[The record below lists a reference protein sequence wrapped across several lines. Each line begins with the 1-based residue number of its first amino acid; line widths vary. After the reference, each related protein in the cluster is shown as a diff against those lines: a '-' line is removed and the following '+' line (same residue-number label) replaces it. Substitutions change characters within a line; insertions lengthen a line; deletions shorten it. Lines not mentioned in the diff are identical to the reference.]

1 MCLSL
6 VIIKYNVLTAKIA
19 IILQISTTEHAD
31 LSLFRLYIYYK
42 VGTDFSLFCNWI
54 WMLLKKTV
62 SLQSIMKLKTMKK
75 LLLLTAIVLQVLT
88 AEAQSVRE
96 TILLD
101 KGWKFM
107 LGHAANPKKD
117 FGCGTEYFNYLT
129 KASSIHNEGP
139 YVQKFD
145 DSSWQEVQI
154 PHDWVATLPYASE
167 ASHSHGYKTVG
178 WKYPE
183 TSVGWYRKTLTI
195 PAGDLGKR
203 LLLRFDGIFR
213 NATVWF
219 NGFYM
224 GTEPSGYA
232 TQVYDIT
239 PYVKYGEQNLIC
251 VRADASLEEGWFYEG
266 AGIYRD
272 VCLEKMEEVSVAP
285 FGTFV
290 YAELQQPY
298 NHAVVHIK
306 TEVTNSGL
314 KTQLYEVEQR
324 MLDAEGREVAHVS
337 GFMYPILAKET
348 RTCDHRIKIS
358 NPHLWSTT
366 DPYLY
371 KVETTVKVDGKVTD
385 VYETTTGLR
394 DIKFDAEK
402 GFLLNGK
409 PLKLKGV
416 NMHQDH
422 AGVGAAIPDALQA
435 WRIKQLKKM
444 GCNAYRASHN
454 PMTPALL
461 DICDREGMLVIDEN
475 RLMGINDEH
484 LRLLERMIKR
494 DRNHP
499 SIILWSDGNEEWGLE
514 NNIQGTRLAEAMR
527 EYTRLFD
534 PTRPSTVA
542 NAGGTELIKG
552 LDVVGF
558 NYIVQNDV
566 DNRKKNNPLWKIVGT
581 EETSGCGTR
590 GWYFKEENYKG
601 RMVSLNRTNEQN
613 YENII
618 ERGWK
623 FYAERPWA
631 AGLFYWTGFDYRGEP
646 NPLSYPAH
654 DSEFGI
660 FDYCGFPKDEA
671 YYLKAWWTEEPVLHI
686 FPHWNLQGH
695 EGEEVELWAYSN
707 CDEVELVVNGKKL
720 GRQQMPKNGHLKWK
734 AVYQPG
740 KVVAYGYKNG
750 KRTMTQTIETTKEA
764 YKTVL
769 KTDRQELTADGR
781 DVAVVT
787 VEVQDQK
794 GRVVPDA
801 CPLLTFTLEGNGRI
815 LSAGN
820 GDPMY
825 LGEDHPKEKDCRQFT
840 IPAFNGLAQVL
851 VQSGEEASTITLR
864 CEGEK
869 LQTGS
874 VSMIE
879 KSK

>member
-1 MCLSL
+1 M
-6 VIIKYNVLTAKIA
+6 N
-19 IILQISTTEHAD
+19 
-31 LSLFRLYIYYK
+31 RLI
-42 VGTDFSLFCNWI
+42 
-54 WMLLKKTV
+54 
-62 SLQSIMKLKTMKK
+62 
-75 LLLLTAIVLQVLT
+75 LLLMTPLLMSVVGVQG
-88 AEAQSVRE
+88 QSVRE
-96 TILLD
+96 SILLD
-101 KGWKFM
+101 KGWKFAF
-107 LGHAANPKKD
+107 GHAADPKKD

-145 DSSWQEVQI
+145 DSAWQEVQL
-154 PHDWVATLPYASE
+154 PHDWVTTLPYASE

-195 PAGDLGKR
+195 PAYDLGKR
-203 LLLRFDGIFR
+203 LMLRFDGIFR
-213 NATVWF
+213 NARVWF

-239 PYVKYGEQNLIC
+239 PYVKYGKENLIC
-251 VRADASLEEGWFYEG
+251 VRADATLEEGWFYEG

-272 VCLEKMEEVSVAP
+272 VWLEKMAEVSVAP

-298 NHAVVHIK
+298 DHAVVHVK

-337 GFMYPILAKET
+337 GIMYPLLAKET
-348 RTCDHRIKIS
+348 RTSDHRIKIS

-385 VYETTTGLR
+385 VYTTTTGLR
-394 DIKFDAEK
+394 DIKFDAER
-402 GFLLNGK
+402 GFLLNGE

-422 AGVGAAIPDALQA
+422 AGVGSAIPDALQA
-435 WRIKQLKKM
+435 WRIKQLKQF

-514 NNIQGTRLAEAMR
+514 NSVQGTRLAEAMR
-527 EYTRLFD
+527 EYTRLYD

-566 DNRKKNNPLWKIVGT
+566 DNRKKNNPSWKIVGT

-590 GWYFKEENYKG
+590 GWYFKDENCKG

-618 ERGWK
+618 ERGRK
-623 FYAERPWA
+623 FYDERPWA

-654 DSEFGI
+654 ESEFGI
-660 FDYCGFPKDEA
+660 LDYCGFWKDEA
-671 YYLKAWWTEEPVLHI
+671 WYLKSWWTSVHVLHI

-707 CDEVELVVNGKKL
+707 CDEVELIVNGKKL
-720 GRQQMPKNGHLKWK
+720 GRQAMPKNGHLKWK

-750 KRTMTQTIETTKEA
+750 KRTMTQVIETTKPA
-764 YKTVL
+764 YKLVL
-769 KTDRQELTADGR
+769 KSDRQEIMADGR
-781 DVAVVT
+781 DVAVIT

-794 GRVVPDA
+794 GRIVPDA
-801 CPLLTFTLEGNGRI
+801 CPMLNLTLEGEGRI
-815 LSAGN
+815 LGVGN

-825 LGEDHPKEKDCRQFT
+825 LGADHPKEHNCKSFS
-840 IPAFNGLAQVL
+840 IPAFNGLAQVI
-851 VQSGEEASTITLR
+851 VQSSENPSQVTLR
-864 CEGEK
+864 CQSEK

-874 VSMIE
+874 VCITE

>member
-1 MCLSL
+1 
-6 VIIKYNVLTAKIA
+6 
-19 IILQISTTEHAD
+19 
-31 LSLFRLYIYYK
+31 
-42 VGTDFSLFCNWI
+42 
-54 WMLLKKTV
+54 
-62 SLQSIMKLKTMKK
+62 MKRLKT
-75 LLLLTAIVLQVLT
+75 IVLIALLMQVVN
-88 AEAQSVRE
+88 AQAQGVRQ

-101 KGWKFM
+101 KGWKFA
-107 LGHAANPKKD
+107 LGHAADPKKD

-129 KASSIHNEGP
+129 KANSIHNEGP
-139 YVQKFD
+139 YAQKFD
-145 DSSWQEVQI
+145 DAAWQDVQL
-154 PHDWVATLPYASE
+154 PHDWVTTLPYAWD

-195 PAGDLGKR
+195 PADDLGKR
-203 LLLRFDGIFR
+203 LMLRFDGVFR
-213 NATVWF
+213 NSTVWF

-224 GTEPSGYA
+224 GTEPSGYV
-232 TQVYDIT
+232 TQMYDIT
-239 PYVKYGEQNLIC
+239 PYVKYGEENLIC

-272 VCLEKMEEVSVAP
+272 VWLEKMAEVSVAP

-371 KVETTVKVDGKVTD
+371 KVETTVKVDDKVTD
-385 VYETTTGLR
+385 VYETTIGLR
-394 DIKFDAEK
+394 DIRFDAER
-402 GFLLNGK
+402 GFLLNGE

-422 AGVGAAIPDALQA
+422 AGVGVAIPDALQA

-499 SIILWSDGNEEWGLE
+499 CIILWSDGNEEWGLE
-514 NNIQGTRLAEAMR
+514 NSVQGTRLAEAMR

-534 PTRPSTVA
+534 PSRPSTVA

-566 DNRKKNNPLWKIVGT
+566 DNRKKNNPSWKIVGT

-590 GWYFKEENYKG
+590 GWYFQDESCKG
-601 RMVSLNRTNEQN
+601 RMVSLNRTNEQG

-623 FYAERPWA
+623 FYDERPWA

-671 YYLKAWWTEEPVLHI
+671 YYLKAWWTEDPVLHI

-707 CDEVELVVNGKKL
+707 CDEVELIVNGKKL
-720 GRQQMPKNGHLKWK
+720 GRQSMPKNGHLKWK

-750 KRTMTQTIETTKEA
+750 KRTLTQVIETTKPA
-764 YKTVL
+764 YKLVL
-769 KTDRQELTADGR
+769 KSDRQEMTADGR

-787 VEVQDQK
+787 IEVQDQK
-794 GRVVPDA
+794 GRLVPDA
-801 CPLLTFTLEGNGRI
+801 CPMLNLSLEGEGRI
-815 LSAGN
+815 LGVGN

-825 LGEDHPKEKDCRQFT
+825 LGADHPKEPNCKAFA

-851 VQSGEEASTITLR
+851 IQSGEVSSAITLH
-864 CEGEK
+864 CQSEK
-869 LQTGS
+869 LQTGNITI
-874 VSMIE
+874 IE
-879 KSK
+879 KGK

>member
-1 MCLSL
+1 MRLQ
-6 VIIKYNVLTAKIA
+6 T
-19 IILQISTTEHAD
+19 IL
-31 LSLFRLYIYYK
+31 L
-42 VGTDFSLFCNWI
+42 
-54 WMLLKKTV
+54 
-62 SLQSIMKLKTMKK
+62 
-75 LLLLTAIVLQVLT
+75 IVLSCVLST
-88 AEAQSVRE
+88 AVHAENVRE
-96 TILLD
+96 TIRLD
-101 KGWKFM
+101 KGWRFAF
-107 LGHAANPKKD
+107 GHAADPARD

-139 YVQKFD
+139 YTAKFD
-145 DSSWQEVQI
+145 DTAWQEMQI
-154 PHDWVATLPYASE
+154 PHDWVTTLPYALE

-183 TSVGWYRKTLTI
+183 TSVGWYRKTIVI
-195 PAGDLGKR
+195 PNDDLGKR
-203 LLLRFDGIFR
+203 LMLRFDGIFR
-213 NATVWF
+213 NARVWF

-224 GTEPSGYA
+224 GTEPSGYV

-239 PYVKYGEQNLIC
+239 PYIKYGDENLIC

-272 VCLEKMEEVSVAP
+272 VWLEKSAEVSVAP

-290 YAELQQPY
+290 YAEMNKPY
-298 NHAVVHIK
+298 DKAIIHIK

-314 KTQLYEVEQR
+314 TSQQYEVEQR
-324 MLDAEGREVAHVS
+324 LFDAEGREVAHAD
-337 GFMYPILAKET
+337 GHPNPLKAKET
-348 RTCDHRIKIS
+348 RLCQHMMKLT

-385 VYETTTGLR
+385 VYETTTGFR
-394 DIKFDAEK
+394 DIAFDAER
-402 GFLLNGK
+402 GFLLNGE

-422 AGVGAAIPDALQA
+422 AGVGTAIPDALQA
-435 WRIKQLKKM
+435 WRIRQLKAF

-461 DICDREGMLVIDEN
+461 DICDREGILVIDEN

-484 LRLLERMIKR
+484 LRLLEQMIKR

-514 NNIQGTRLAEAMR
+514 NTIQGTRLAEAMR
-527 EYTRLFD
+527 EYTKLFD

-542 NAGGTELIKG
+542 NAGGRELIKG

-566 DNRKKNNPLWKIVGT
+566 DKRKAANPSWKIVGT

-590 GWYFKEENYKG
+590 GWYFDSPDFPG
-601 RMVSLNRTNEQN
+601 RMVSMNRDTTHHHV
-613 YENII
+613 ENVI
-618 ERGWK
+618 ERGWQ

-646 NPLSYPAH
+646 NPLKYPAH

-660 FDYCGFPKDEA
+660 LDYCGFPKDEA
-671 YYLKAWWTEEPVLHI
+671 WYLKSWWTDEPVLHI

-695 EGEEVELWAYSN
+695 EGEEIDLWAYSN
-707 CDEVELVVNGKKL
+707 CDEVELIVNGKKL
-720 GRQQMPKNGHLKWK
+720 GRQPMPKNGHLKWR

-740 KVVAYGYKNG
+740 RVVAIGYKNG
-750 KRTMTQTIETTKEA
+750 RRIMTQTIETTKPA
-764 YKTVL
+764 YQTIL
-769 KTDRQELTADGR
+769 KADRTELTADGR
-781 DVAVVT
+781 DVAVIT
-787 VEVQDQK
+787 VEVQDKK

-801 CPLLTFTLEGNGRI
+801 CPVLTFTLEGEGRI
-815 LSAGN
+815 LGAGN

-825 LGEDHPKEKDCRQFT
+825 PGQDHPSDANCREFT

-851 VQSGEEASTITLR
+851 IQSMSTPSALVLR
-864 CEGEK
+864 CQGDGLK
-869 LQTGS
+869 TGS
-874 VSMIE
+874 VNIST
-879 KSK
+879 K

>member
-1 MCLSL
+1 MKRLL
-6 VIIKYNVLTAKIA
+6 PLLMLALMLTAY
-19 IILQISTTEHAD
+19 H
-31 LSLFRLYIYYK
+31 
-42 VGTDFSLFCNWI
+42 
-54 WMLLKKTV
+54 
-62 SLQSIMKLKTMKK
+62 
-75 LLLLTAIVLQVLT
+75 
-88 AEAQSVRE
+88 AEAQQIRE

-101 KGWKFM
+101 KGWKFA
-107 LGHAANPKKD
+107 LGNASDPKKD

-139 YVQKFD
+139 YSLKFD
-145 DSSWQEVQI
+145 DTKWQDVQL
-154 PHDWVATLPYASE
+154 PHDWVTTLPYAAE

-183 TSVGWYRKTLTI
+183 SSVGWYRKQLAI
-195 PAGDLGKR
+195 PATDLGKR
-203 LLLRFDGIFR
+203 LMLRFDGIFR
-213 NATVWF
+213 SAQVWL

-232 TQVYDIT
+232 TQVFDIT
-239 PYVKYGEQNLIC
+239 PYVKYGEPNLIC
-251 VRADASLEEGWFYEG
+251 VRADATLEEGWFYEG

-272 VCLEKMEEVSVAP
+272 VWLEKSAEVSVAP

-290 YAELQQPY
+290 YAQLQQPY
-298 NHAVVHIK
+298 DQATIFVE
-306 TEVTNSGL
+306 TEVHNASL
-314 KTQLYEVEQR
+314 KSCQCEVQQR
-324 MLDAEGREVAHVS
+324 LLDAEGREVAKS
-337 GFMYPILAKET
+337 TDASLPLKAKQT
-348 RTCDHRIKIS
+348 RGIKQQMVLT
-358 NPHLWSTT
+358 NPHLWSTA

-371 KVETTVKVDGKVTD
+371 QVETTISVRGTVTD
-385 VYETTTGLR
+385 VYTTTTGVR
-394 DIKFDAEK
+394 DIQFDADR
-402 GFLLNGK
+402 GFLLNGQ

-435 WRIKQLKKM
+435 WRIKQLKTF

-454 PMTPALL
+454 PMTPVLL
-461 DICDREGMLVIDEN
+461 DICDREGILVIDEN

-527 EYTRLFD
+527 EYTRLYD

-566 DNRKKNNPLWKIVGT
+566 DNRKKNNPSWRIVGT

-590 GWYFKEENYKG
+590 GWYFRDADYPG
-601 RMVSLNRTNEQN
+601 RMVSLNREPTANGQQPIAN
-613 YENII
+613 VI

-671 YYLKAWWTEEPVLHI
+671 YYLKAWWTQEPVLHI

-707 CDEVELVVNGKKL
+707 CDEVELIVNGKKL
-720 GRQQMPKNGHLKWK
+720 GRQPMPKNGHLTWK
-734 AVYQPG
+734 ATYQPG

-750 KRTMTQTIETTKEA
+750 KRTMTQVIETTKA
-764 YKTVL
+764 PYKTVL
-769 KTDRQELTADGR
+769 KADRQELMADGR
-781 DVAVVT
+781 DVAVIT

-815 LSAGN
+815 LGAGN

-825 LGEDHPKEKDCRQFT
+825 LGGDHPKDKDCRQFT
-840 IPAFNGLAQVL
+840 VPAFNGLAQVL
-851 VQSGEEASTITLR
+851 VQSVEEASTITLR
-864 CEGEK
+864 CKGEK

-874 VSMIE
+874 VCITE

>member
-1 MCLSL
+1 M
-6 VIIKYNVLTAKIA
+6 
-19 IILQISTTEHAD
+19 
-31 LSLFRLYIYYK
+31 
-42 VGTDFSLFCNWI
+42 
-54 WMLLKKTV
+54 
-62 SLQSIMKLKTMKK
+62 
-75 LLLLTAIVLQVLT
+75 
-88 AEAQSVRE
+88 
-96 TILLD
+96 
-101 KGWKFM
+101 
-107 LGHAANPKKD
+107 
-117 FGCGTEYFNYLT
+117 
-129 KASSIHNEGP
+129 
-139 YVQKFD
+139 
-145 DSSWQEVQI
+145 
-154 PHDWVATLPYASE
+154 
-167 ASHSHGYKTVG
+167 
-178 WKYPE
+178 
-183 TSVGWYRKTLTI
+183 
-195 PAGDLGKR
+195 
-203 LLLRFDGIFR
+203 
-213 NATVWF
+213 
-219 NGFYM
+219 
-224 GTEPSGYA
+224 
-232 TQVYDIT
+232 
-239 PYVKYGEQNLIC
+239 
-251 VRADASLEEGWFYEG
+251 
-266 AGIYRD
+266 
-272 VCLEKMEEVSVAP
+272 
-285 FGTFV
+285 
-290 YAELQQPY
+290 
-298 NHAVVHIK
+298 
-306 TEVTNSGL
+306 TNSGL

-337 GFMYPILAKET
+337 GIMYPLLAKET
-348 RTCDHRIKIS
+348 RTSDHRIKIS

-385 VYETTTGLR
+385 VYTTTTGLR
-394 DIKFDAEK
+394 DIKFDAER
-402 GFLLNGK
+402 GFLLNGE

-422 AGVGAAIPDALQA
+422 AGVGSAIPDALQA
-435 WRIKQLKKM
+435 WRIKQLKQF

-514 NNIQGTRLAEAMR
+514 NSVQGTRLAEAMR
-527 EYTRLFD
+527 EYTRLYD

-566 DNRKKNNPLWKIVGT
+566 DNRKKNNPSWKIVGT

-590 GWYFKEENYKG
+590 GWYFKDENCKG
-601 RMVSLNRTNEQN
+601 RMVSLNLTNEQN

-623 FYAERPWA
+623 FYDERPWA

-654 DSEFGI
+654 ESEFGI
-660 FDYCGFPKDEA
+660 LDYCGFWKDEA
-671 YYLKAWWTEEPVLHI
+671 WYLKSWWTSAPVLHI

-707 CDEVELVVNGKKL
+707 CDEVELIVNGKKL
-720 GRQQMPKNGHLKWK
+720 GRQAMPKNGHLKWK

-750 KRTMTQTIETTKEA
+750 KRTMTQVIETTKPA
-764 YKTVL
+764 YKLVL
-769 KTDRQELTADGR
+769 KSDRQEIMADGR
-781 DVAVVT
+781 DVAVIT

-794 GRVVPDA
+794 GRIVPDA
-801 CPLLTFTLEGNGRI
+801 CPMLNLTLEGEGRI
-815 LSAGN
+815 LGVGN

-825 LGEDHPKEKDCRQFT
+825 LGADHPKEHNCKSFS
-840 IPAFNGLAQVL
+840 IPAFNGLAQVI
-851 VQSGEEASTITLR
+851 VQSSENPSQVTLR
-864 CEGEK
+864 CQSEK

-874 VSMIE
+874 VCVTE

>member
-1 MCLSL
+1 MKRLL
-6 VIIKYNVLTAKIA
+6 PLLMLALMLTAY
-19 IILQISTTEHAD
+19 H
-31 LSLFRLYIYYK
+31 
-42 VGTDFSLFCNWI
+42 
-54 WMLLKKTV
+54 
-62 SLQSIMKLKTMKK
+62 
-75 LLLLTAIVLQVLT
+75 
-88 AEAQSVRE
+88 AEAQQIRE

-101 KGWKFM
+101 KGWKFA
-107 LGHAANPKKD
+107 LGNASDPKKD

-139 YVQKFD
+139 YSLKFD
-145 DSSWQEVQI
+145 DTKWQDVQL
-154 PHDWVATLPYASE
+154 PHDWVTTLPYAAE

-183 TSVGWYRKTLTI
+183 SSVGWYRKQLAI
-195 PAGDLGKR
+195 PATDLGKR
-203 LLLRFDGIFR
+203 LMLRFDGIFR
-213 NATVWF
+213 SAQVWL

-232 TQVYDIT
+232 TQVFDIT
-239 PYVKYGEQNLIC
+239 PYVKYGEPNLIC
-251 VRADASLEEGWFYEG
+251 VRADATLEEGWFYEG

-272 VCLEKMEEVSVAP
+272 VWLEKSAEVSVAP

-290 YAELQQPY
+290 YAQLQQPY
-298 NHAVVHIK
+298 DQATIFVE
-306 TEVTNSGL
+306 TEVHNASL
-314 KTQLYEVEQR
+314 KSCQCEVQQR
-324 MLDAEGREVAHVS
+324 LLDAEGREVAKS
-337 GFMYPILAKET
+337 TYASLPLKAKQT
-348 RTCDHRIKIS
+348 RGIKQQMVLT
-358 NPHLWSTT
+358 NPHLWSTA

-371 KVETTVKVDGKVTD
+371 QVETTISVRGTVTD
-385 VYETTTGLR
+385 VYTTTTGVR
-394 DIKFDAEK
+394 DIQFDADR
-402 GFLLNGK
+402 GFLLNGQ

-435 WRIKQLKKM
+435 WRIKQLKTF

-461 DICDREGMLVIDEN
+461 DICDREGILVIDEN

-527 EYTRLFD
+527 EYTRLYD

-566 DNRKKNNPLWKIVGT
+566 DNRKKNNPSWRIVGT

-590 GWYFKEENYKG
+590 GWYFRDADYPG
-601 RMVSLNRTNEQN
+601 RMVSLNREPTANGQQPIAN
-613 YENII
+613 VI

-671 YYLKAWWTEEPVLHI
+671 YYLKAWWTQEPVLHI

-707 CDEVELVVNGKKL
+707 CDEVELIVNGKKL
-720 GRQQMPKNGHLKWK
+720 GRQPMPKNGHLTWK
-734 AVYQPG
+734 ATYQPG

-750 KRTMTQTIETTKEA
+750 KRTMTQVIETTKA
-764 YKTVL
+764 PYKTVL
-769 KTDRQELTADGR
+769 KADRQELMADGR
-781 DVAVVT
+781 DVAVIT

-815 LSAGN
+815 LGAGN

-825 LGEDHPKEKDCRQFT
+825 LGGDHPKDKDCRQFT
-840 IPAFNGLAQVL
+840 VPAFNGLAQVL
-851 VQSGEEASTITLR
+851 VQSVEEASTITLR
-864 CEGEK
+864 CKGEK

-874 VSMIE
+874 VCITE

>member
-1 MCLSL
+1 MTREITRKALL
-6 VIIKYNVLTAKIA
+6 VVLA
-19 IILQISTTEHAD
+19 IGLQMA
-31 LSLFRLYIYYK
+31 
-42 VGTDFSLFCNWI
+42 GAW
-54 WMLLKKTV
+54 
-62 SLQSIMKLKTMKK
+62 
-75 LLLLTAIVLQVLT
+75 
-88 AEAQSVRE
+88 AQSVRE
-96 TILLD
+96 TVRLD
-101 KGWKFM
+101 KGWKFSF
-107 LGHAANPKKD
+107 GNAADPKKD

-145 DSSWQEVQI
+145 DSAWQEVSV
-154 PHDWVATLPYASE
+154 PHDWVTTLPYAAE

-178 WKYPE
+178 YKYPE
-183 TSVGWYRKTLTI
+183 TSVGWYRKTITI
-195 PAGDLGKR
+195 PNDDLGKR
-203 LLLRFDGIFR
+203 LMLRFDGIFR
-213 NATVWF
+213 NAQVWF

-224 GTEPSGYA
+224 GTEPSGYV

-239 PYVKYGEQNLIC
+239 PYIKYGEDNLIC

-272 VCLEKMEEVSVAP
+272 VWLEKSAEVSVAP

-290 YAELQQPY
+290 YAELKQPY
-298 NHAVVHIK
+298 DEAVLHVK
-306 TEVTNSGL
+306 TEVHNSGL
-314 KTQLYEVEQR
+314 TTQQYVVEQR
-324 MLDAEGREVAHVS
+324 LIDAEGNEVVNGGGHPS
-337 GFMYPILAKET
+337 QLQAKET
-348 RTCDHRIKIS
+348 RTTHHVMKIAKS
-358 NPHLWSTT
+358 HLWSTA

-371 KVETTVKVDGKVTD
+371 KVETTVKVDDKVTD
-385 VYETTTGLR
+385 VYETTIGIR
-394 DIKFDAEK
+394 DIAFDAER
-402 GFLLNGK
+402 GFLLNGE

-435 WRIKQLKKM
+435 WRIRQLKQF

-461 DICDREGMLVIDEN
+461 DVCDREGILVIDEN
-475 RLMGINDEH
+475 RLMGINEEH

-499 SIILWSDGNEEWGLE
+499 SVILWSDGNEEWGLE

-566 DNRKKNNPLWKIVGT
+566 DNRKKANPSWRIVGT
-581 EETSGCGTR
+581 EETTGCGTR
-590 GWYFKEENYKG
+590 GCYFNLPEYPG
-601 RMVSLNRTNEQN
+601 RMVSMNRTREQN

-646 NPLSYPAH
+646 NPLGYPAH

-660 FDYCGFPKDEA
+660 LDYCGFPKDEA
-671 YYLKAWWTEEPVLHI
+671 YYLQSWWTDDPVLHI

-695 EGEEVELWAYSN
+695 EGEEIELWAYSN
-707 CDEVELVVNGKKL
+707 CDEVELTVNGKKL
-720 GRQQMPKNGHLKWK
+720 GRQPMPLNGHLKWT
-734 AVYQPG
+734 AIYQPG
-740 KVVAYGYKNG
+740 KVVATGYKNG
-750 KRTMTQTIETTKEA
+750 RRILTQTIETTKPA

-769 KTDRQELTADGR
+769 KADRQHITADGR
-781 DVAVVT
+781 DLAVIT
-787 VEVQDQK
+787 VEVQDKK
-794 GRVVPDA
+794 GHVVPDA
-801 CPLLTFTLEGNGRI
+801 CPMLTFRLEGDGHI
-815 LSAGN
+815 LGAGN

-825 LGEDHPKEKDCRQFT
+825 LGIDHPAGSDCKEFA
-840 IPAFNGLAQVL
+840 IPAFNGLAQLL
-851 VQSGEEASTITLR
+851 VQSGDTPSAINVSCLSEGLETGRLTIETR
-864 CEGEK
+864 E
-869 LQTGS
+869 
-874 VSMIE
+874 
-879 KSK
+879 